1 MVTRAGSGDGVP
13 GRCPRELGTKAG
25 ARAREENLP
34 PRMPCPRPRGTPHL
48 LSVAMVASGGCRAAA
63 RGWGTHAA
71 PGRARSR
78 QAPARSRA
86 ATRTDAPAARP
97 RRAAPR
103 PAVAASWVA
112 PAGVP
117 TPQPSQVSRPPPS
130 LPCPAQPAAASFPKT
145 KQLATW
151 PAPLQVSRLLYSP
164 AEQTLGILP
173 CFFQFIQAW
182 YFFPAM
188 STLSPAEMSKVGS
201 RWGRERGKGHTCAP
215 GAPLILLFCL
225 LGENRAL
232 CVAGYQISIK

>member
-1 MVTRAGSGDGVP
+1 MG
-13 GRCPRELGTKAG
+13 CPVAAPASWAQRQ
-25 ARAREENLP
+25 ARARGRRTCHPGCLAPAPGEPRTYCQSPWSRREVAGRP
-34 PRMPCPRPRGTPHL
+34 P
-48 LSVAMVASGGCRAAA
+48 

-117 TPQPSQVSRPPPS
+117 TPQPSQVSPPPPS

-164 AEQTLGILP
+164 AEQTLGTLP
-173 CFFQFIQAW
+173 CFFQFTQAW